1 MLLIDIVL
9 SITPLLLYYTIL
21 WYAVL
26 CFDMLYY
33 TVICYTILH
42 HLMQVLSLCLTLS
55 IHTLNSKTSKLLGT
69 CKNQS
74 AASMVAWDWS
84 SPIINPQL
92 PLVWLM
98 KTHPIAWLNQGR
110 IILVV
115 LSADWFIE
123 IHCYYVFIVIMH
135 VHRVEIIIVVII
147 IVYIAIIIIIIPII
161 IMSLHQPSFGGA
173 SEYHHHQQHHLII
186 TIILSSL
193 SSYHHYHHHHSH
205 HYQHVYTS
213 PSAGGVS
220 VVEAFE
226 GYAFEASLRPGR

>member
-9 SITPLLLYYTIL
+9 SITPLL
-21 WYAVL
+21 
-26 CFDMLYY
+26 LYY

-69 CKNQS
+69 CKSQS

-98 KTHPIAWLNQGR
+98 KTHQIAWLNQGR

-123 IHCYYVFIVIMH
+123 IHCYYIFIVIMH
-135 VHRVEIIIVVII
+135 VHRVEIIIIII
-147 IVYIAIIIIIIPII
+147 IVYIAII

-173 SEYHHHQQHHLII
+173 TEYHHHQQHHLIIAITLSSSSYHHYHTYHHHHHYHHQSHHHHHHHLII

-193 SSYHHYHHHHSH
+193 S
-205 HYQHVYTS
+205 
-213 PSAGGVS
+213 
-220 VVEAFE
+220 
-226 GYAFEASLRPGR
+226 